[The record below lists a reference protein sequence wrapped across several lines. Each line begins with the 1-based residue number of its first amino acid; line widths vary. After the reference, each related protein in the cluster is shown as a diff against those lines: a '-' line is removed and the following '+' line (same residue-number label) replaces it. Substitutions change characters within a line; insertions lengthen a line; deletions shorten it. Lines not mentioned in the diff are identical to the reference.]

1 MWAYLLVLLLLFS
14 VAGGSGFPVLAETE
28 HIEDVSTEAE
38 NMETAEMEAGETEAE
53 EKAGNRTGRRKNSN
67 RETVVRM
74 RTPGKIPEKKIRMK
88 IRKLWL
94 PERTMRQKI
103 QKPQRKDRKREIWKQ
118 ALRQTM
124 RK

>member
-1 MWAYLLVLLLLFS
+1 
-14 VAGGSGFPVLAETE
+14 
-28 HIEDVSTEAE
+28 
-38 NMETAEMEAGETEAE
+38 
-53 EKAGNRTGRRKNSN
+53 
-67 RETVVRM
+67 M

-103 QKPQRKDRKREIWKQ
+103 QKPQRENRKREIWKQ